1 MRCAAAADAA
11 AQRERRRTPVAVP
24 LYTYKA
30 IDSQGK
36 AVIGRSDA
44 VNLFDLEQRLARM
57 GLDLV
62 SGAPTAQKSR
72 LIGGTRIRR
81 QELINFCYHME
92 QLASA
97 GVPIVEGL
105 VDLRDSVDNLRFKE
119 VVSGLIESIEGG
131 RSLSQALAE
140 FPEVFSKVFVS
151 LVRSG
156 EQTGKLAEVLKSIT
170 ESLKWEDELAEQTK
184 KLLMYP
190 AFVGGAVLAVT
201 FFLMIYLV
209 PQMSGFMRNMGQD
222 IPLQTRILIAVS
234 AFFVDY
240 WWAILAAPFALW
252 FGVKAVVKA
261 DPRAELLVDHLK
273 LRLPMVGPILR
284 KIILSRFAS
293 SFALMYASGIT
304 VLDAI
309 RSTEEI
315 VGNKPLENALHT
327 AGQSIAEGKNLTAAF
342 QDVGLFPP
350 LVIRMMRIGEN
361 TGALDTAL
369 LNVSYFYNREV
380 RESIGRLQ
388 AMIEPTMTLVLGAIL
403 GWVMLSVLG
412 PVYDTISKMKF

>member
-1 MRCAAAADAA
+1 M
-11 AQRERRRTPVAVP
+11 P

-30 IDSQGK
+30 IDGDGK
-36 AVIGRSDA
+36 SVLGRTDA

-62 SGAPTAQKSR
+62 TGAPSAQKSR
-72 LIGGTRIRR
+72 LIGGGRVKRAD
-81 QELINFCYHME
+81 LINFCYHME

-105 VDLRDSVDNLRFKE
+105 VDLRDSTDNLRFKE
-119 VVSGLIESIEGG
+119 VVSGLVETIEGG
-131 RSLSQALAE
+131 KSLSQALAD

-156 EQTGKLAEVLKSIT
+156 EQTGRLAEVLKSLT
-170 ESLKWEDELAEQTK
+170 ESLKWEDELAAQTK
-184 KLLMYP
+184 KLMMYP
-190 AFVGGAVLAVT
+190 AFVGGAVLLVT

-209 PQMSGFMRNMGQD
+209 PQMTGFIKNMGQD
-222 IPLQTRILIAVS
+222 IPLQTRILIVVS
-234 AFFVDY
+234 AFFVDF
-240 WWAILAAPFALW
+240 WWAILAAPFVLFFGAKALI
-252 FGVKAVVKA
+252 AA
-261 DPRAELLVDHLK
+261 DPRAAFLFDHLK
-273 LRLPMVGPILR
+273 LRVPMIGPILR

-293 SFALMYASGIT
+293 SFALMYSSGIT

-327 AGQSIAEGKNLTAAF
+327 VGQQIAEGKNMTLAF
-342 QDVGLFPP
+342 QEIGLFPP
-350 LVIRMMRIGEN
+350 LVIRMLRIGEN
-361 TGALDTAL
+361 TGALDRAL

-380 RESIGRLQ
+380 KESIDKVQ
-388 AMIEPTMTLVLGAIL
+388 AMIEPVMTLVLGAIL